1 MSQVPSMYPQDDA
14 QREFAANIAAAESN
28 APANPTDQTADK
40 ARLSTGD
47 MARIIALP
55 VLCLYLSLV
64 GMGVATV
71 VAVIRLIHYLCT
83 F

>member
-1 MSQVPSMYPQDDA
+1 MYPQDDA
-14 QREFAANIAAAESN
+14 QREFAAESN
-28 APANPTDQTADK
+28 VPANPTDQTADK